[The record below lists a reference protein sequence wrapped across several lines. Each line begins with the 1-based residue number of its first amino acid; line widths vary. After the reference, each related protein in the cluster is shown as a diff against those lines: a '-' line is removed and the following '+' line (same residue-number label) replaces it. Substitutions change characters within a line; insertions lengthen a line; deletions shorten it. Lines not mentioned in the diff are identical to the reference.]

1 MSEHLPE
8 MDLAEA
14 LRKRLEEQL
23 DAESELSRRL
33 GDYAGR
39 WVAVKDHAVVADAGT
54 LDELLGIIDI
64 DDVEAVLEV
73 EEKSGTAAF
82 F

>member
-1 MSEHLPE
+1 
-8 MDLAEA
+8 MDLTET

-23 DAESELSRRL
+23 EAESELSRRL
-33 GDYAGR
+33 RDFVGR
-39 WVAVKDHAVVADAGT
+39 WVAVKDHKVVADAAT
-54 LDELLGIIDI
+54 LDELLKIIDV

>member
-1 MSEHLPE
+1 VSEYE
-8 MDLAEA
+8 GMDLTEA

-23 DAESELSRRL
+23 EAESELSRRL
-33 GDYAGR
+33 RDFVGR
-39 WVAVKDHAVVADAGT
+39 WVAVKDHKVVADAAT
-54 LDELLGIIDI
+54 LDELLRIIDV

>member
-1 MSEHLPE
+1 
-8 MDLAEA
+8 MDLTEA

-23 DAESELSRRL
+23 EAESELSRRL
-33 GDYAGR
+33 GDFVGR
-39 WVAVKDHAVVADAGT
+39 WVAVKDHKVIADAAT
-54 LDELLGIIDI
+54 LDELLGIIDV